1 MDKSK
6 QHSTQLCPTQPIN
19 HQQKKPVT
27 RETSKINQFAPFL
40 VSVCIGCRH
49 QPSTSYTWNF
59 KNQKPTKSPLFS
71 PINHQP
77 STSDT
82 WNFQNQKPTKSP
94 LFSPCFVCCCHQP
107 TTSYTWNFQ
116 NQKPTKSPP
125 FFHHA
130 PSAPNTQQ
138 QQLHRQPHDHTT
150 FRPLPQ
156 NQQKIT

>member
-94 LFSPCFVCCCHQP
+94 
-107 TTSYTWNFQ
+107 
-116 NQKPTKSPP
+116 P